1 LSSYKKI
8 IFTNHIF
15 KSIKIPDFVKRDR
28 QFNIPYYGMVMESSI
43 TYKIEGMTCD
53 ACARRI
59 EKVVGKLDETDVKVS
74 FATESIYFSEQPK
87 NFTLVK
93 ETIDKLGY
101 KLLEEDSLP
110 QKSSSDFWGLGV
122 GIVCTSL
129 LMLPMILMLFKI
141 HFHYPV
147 FLEILLSSIT
157 LAFPGYKFFKS
168 AFLTLK
174 SYSANMDVLVSVGSG
189 SAFLLSLYNALTG
202 NLNQLYFESTASI
215 LTFVGIGKLLEKK
228 AKRNTGLI
236 LQELLESLPKFI
248 KIPTE
253 QGFKEVPISKI
264 QSGDKI
270 VVYASDTIPLD
281 GIVVYGISSVEE
293 SSLTGEP
300 LPITKK
306 KNDSVFA
313 GSINLDGTLIISVN
327 GDVHSTRIHRIYKSL
342 EDSISSK
349 PKIQRLA
356 DVVSNYFIMSVFI
369 ISFLTFI
376 IWLFLTGDFTKSM
389 LPAISVLVISCPCAL
404 GLATPTAILVGN
416 GVGAK
421 LGILFKNSS
430 IMEDLAS
437 IQVLLFD
444 KTGTLTEGK
453 PEIKKIDYLG
463 DLDKEKVNQILYL
476 ATKDSK
482 HPVSMSIHNSFKNQ
496 LGNLN
501 PTQKHKTFP
510 GKGVSIEWEGN
521 TYYLGSSI
529 FAQEF
534 SIFGFQ
540 EESNENTST
549 ISYLFTKEQLLAR
562 IELEDTIRDKTKIL
576 LQRLKEMKL
585 TIGILS
591 GDNENSVKKFASLAP
606 IDFYLSQL
614 KPEDKLKEIQKL
626 QGQGKKVGMVG
637 DGINDS
643 NALAGANVG
652 IGLSTGTDISKEVS
666 DITIMKDDILLIAES
681 IRLAKATISKIRQNL
696 LLAFIYNIAC
706 IPLAAMGVL
715 NPMIAGA
722 AMGLSSVSVVTNSLL
737 LKKFQILEEKNHG

>member
-1 LSSYKKI
+1 
-8 IFTNHIF
+8 
-15 KSIKIPDFVKRDR
+15 
-28 QFNIPYYGMVMESSI
+28 MEAST

-59 EKVVGKLDETDVKVS
+59 EKVINKLDETNAKVS
-74 FATESIYFSEQPK
+74 FATESIYFSQEPK
-87 NFTLVK
+87 NLSLVK
-93 ETIDKLGY
+93 ETINKLGY
-101 KLLEEDSLP
+101 KLLEEESLP
-110 QKSSSDFWGLGV
+110 QGSNADLWALGI
-122 GIVCTSL
+122 GITCTSI
-129 LMLPMILMLFKI
+129 LMLPMILMLFEI

-147 FLEILLSSIT
+147 YLEILLSSIT
-157 LAFPGYKFFKS
+157 LIFPGYRFFKS

-189 SAFLLSLYNALTG
+189 SAFLLSLFNAITG

-236 LQELLESLPKFI
+236 LQKLLENLPKSV
-248 KIPTE
+248 KLHTE
-253 QGFKEVPISKI
+253 QGVKEVPITEIK
-264 QSGDKI
+264 SGDKI
-270 VVYASDTIPLD
+270 LVHASDTIPLD
-281 GIVVYGISSVEE
+281 GIVIDGISSVEE
-293 SSLTGEP
+293 SSLTGES
-300 LPITKK
+300 LPITKQK
-306 KNDSVFA
+306 QDHVFA
-313 GSINLDGTLIISVN
+313 GSINLDGTLLISAK

-356 DVVSNYFIMSVFI
+356 DIVSNYFIMSVFV
-369 ISFLTFI
+369 ISFITFL
-376 IWLFLTGDFTKSM
+376 IWFFMTGDFTKSI

-444 KTGTLTEGK
+444 KTGTLTQGK
-453 PEIKKIDYLG
+453 PEIKKVEYLG
-463 DLDKEKVNQILYL
+463 DLEKEKINQVLYL

-482 HPVSMSIHNSFKNQ
+482 HPISVSIHNSLKEKFSNI
-496 LGNLN
+496 N
-501 PTQKHKTFP
+501 PIQNHKTFP
-510 GKGVSIEWEGN
+510 GQGISMEWEGF
-521 TYYLGSSI
+521 TYYLGSAS
-529 FAQEF
+529 FV
-534 SIFGFQ
+534 
-540 EESNENTST
+540 EEISEKKLQPDFHENVST
-549 ISYLFTKEQLLAR
+549 MSYLFRKDQLLAK
-562 IELEDTIRDKTKIL
+562 IELEDTIRKETKAL
-576 LQRLKEMKL
+576 LQKLKEMKL
-585 TIGILS
+585 SVGILS
-591 GDNENSVKKFASLAP
+591 GDNDVSVKKFASILP
-606 IDFYLSQL
+606 IDFYKSQL
-614 KPEDKLKEIQKL
+614 KPEDKLAEIVKFQN
-626 QGQGKKVGMVG
+626 QGKKVGMVG

-652 IGLSTGTDISKEVS
+652 IGLSTGTDVSKEVS
-666 DITIMKDDILLIAES
+666 DITIMKDDVLLIAES

-706 IPLAAMGVL
+706 IPLAAIGVL

-722 AMGLSSVSVVTNSLL
+722 AMGLSSVSVVTNSLI
-737 LKKFQILEEKNHG
+737 LKKFKVAKEKNHE